1 MMSASRPIPQRPML
15 RSLEMFPVG
24 EGQDR
29 MHVLRDPEGFG
40 RMVALPD
47 GAALVALLMD
57 GRHTLAEIQTAFA
70 QKVGAEV
77 SRGELEEIVH
87 KLDEAYLL
95 HGMRFERYRR
105 RKLKAYAS
113 ARVRPA
119 AHAGGGYAERPDEL
133 RQQLAGM
140 LASVEGPGRAARG
153 GSARGQTLRGVVSPH
168 IDLARGGPLYA
179 WAYQRLARES
189 EAEVFV
195 VFGTAHQSMGQ
206 LFSVTRKDFDT
217 PLGLVAT
224 DQPFIDRLT
233 AELDGS
239 VAGRGLDLFADEQTH
254 RLEHSIEFQVLWLQY
269 LLGADRPLR
278 IVPVLVGSFSDAMLD
293 DITPDAMPEVQA
305 MLAALRAAEACW
317 PGRVCYVS
325 GADLAHIGRRFGDE
339 ELLDQ
344 ERLAEQAAD
353 DRRLL
358 AHVCQGNANAM
369 FRHVA
374 RQGDR
379 NRICGLSPT
388 YMLLSVLA
396 PCRGKLLR
404 YDQAVEPDGTACVS
418 FASVAVYG
426 E

>member
-1 MMSASRPIPQRPML
+1 
-15 RSLEMFPVG
+15 
-24 EGQDR
+24 

-57 GRHTLAEIQTAFA
+57 GRHTFEEIQTEFA
-70 QKVGAEV
+70 AKVGAQV
-77 SRGELEEIVH
+77 SRGELEGIVR
-87 KLDEAYLL
+87 KLDDAYLL
-95 HGMRFERYRR
+95 HGLRFERHRR
-105 RKLKAYAS
+105 RKLKDYEL

-119 AHAGGGYAERPDEL
+119 AHAGGGYAERADEL
-133 RQQLAGM
+133 REQLSQM
-140 LASVEGPGRAARG
+140 IASAEGSGKRPRN
-153 GSARGQTLRGVVSPH
+153 SLSRGQTLRGVISPH

-179 WAYQRLARES
+179 WAYERLARES
-189 EAEVFV
+189 DAEVFV
-195 VFGTAHQSMGQ
+195 VFGTAHQPMGQ
-206 LFSVTRKDFDT
+206 LFSVTRKDFAT
-217 PLGLVAT
+217 PLGAVAT

-239 VAGRGLDLFADEQTH
+239 VVGRRLDLFADEMAH

-278 IVPVLVGSFSDAMLD
+278 IVPVLVGSFFDAMFQGT
-293 DITPDAMPEVQA
+293 TPDAMPEVQA

-325 GADLAHIGRRFGDE
+325 GADMAHIGRRFGDE
-339 ELLDQ
+339 ALLGQEQLDELAD
-344 ERLAEQAAD
+344 D

-358 AHVCQGNANAM
+358 ARVCQGNANAV

-379 NRICGLSPT
+379 HRICGLSPI
-388 YMLLSVLA
+388 YMLLSAIA
-396 PCRGKLLR
+396 PSRGKLLR

-418 FASVAVYG
+418 FASVAMYG
-426 E
+426 G